1 MLEVRH
7 LCKTYRGKKGVETKA
22 LDDVSAVFPETG
34 LVFLLGKSGSG
45 KSTFLNLCGGLDKP
59 DSGEIVIM
67 GRSSAEFSAADFDS
81 YRNTFVGFVF
91 QEYNILNEFSV
102 EDNIAL
108 ALELQNK
115 KRDPQKIAEILKSV
129 DLEEFAARKPNTLSG
144 GQKQRVAI
152 ARALVKE
159 PRIIFADEPTGAL
172 DSATG
177 KQVLDTLKKLAAD
190 KLVVVVSHD
199 REFAEQYADRIIELK
214 DGKIISDVSRTEAT
228 KDVNVRFVGQ
238 NTISVRDGSAL
249 TEEDFLSIRRFLSA
263 SKGGAVVSSE
273 PQAVQETRRQEGGES
288 TFERTAEPTRQ
299 PVYTEEEKRMIPSRL
314 PFRHAFRMGA
324 ASIRLKPV
332 RLAFTIFLSV
342 VSFVVF
348 GLFSTV
354 MFYDAEAV
362 TEEALK
368 NSQIEYL
375 NCQGAYA
382 ARQITWRT
390 MNGEKKQDGPAVDT
404 VMSAELSDEQYLS
417 LNEKYPGSIA
427 VFGGNEWIAGL
438 TIEDDRFYCGF
449 YQGFAYAKDDSGIEM
464 LAGRLPENAGEAV
477 ISDYTFAGM
486 RFGEFRDEAGEEIF
500 LEGYGDYEKI
510 PVQNICDTRVK
521 IVGVYAAEPVPERFD
536 ELRSACDDHRYTE
549 DNGSIW
555 WIERDSGFYSYLLVD
570 EAFLPVYRDYSERLS
585 ANGSLRSDDYFAGSD
600 IEGSLYYDCQSG
612 EEMYGESV
620 DEFNRY
626 DGVNE
631 FELLP
636 LYDPAGKER
645 VTEIGN
651 GEIAVSV
658 SVYGEIMGRGYL
670 DDAVQTRVYELEN
683 SSEEADWSA
692 AWELDNEYRY
702 GGIAE
707 DLITLEYEYFSTDE
721 EALACLSRMDAFMRK
736 WEIPAPQFSLSN
748 STYFLEEEVVLAGV
762 ILEKNMGSAAYLGP
776 DLYEKF
782 YKNDRGIVRYT
793 YETRY
798 VPDEGAFLSGVFIP
812 RTQYEKGI
820 RALVSASFDV
830 REDDSMIVFINE
842 EMQQVAAVHSSVL
855 VFRTLTLL
863 VWLGFTLFAVLLMF
877 NFISASITAKKK
889 EIGILRAIGAR
900 GTDVF
905 KVFWSEALV
914 VGAICFVLSAIACA
928 VLCPVISGVIIEN
941 TTLQVSILIFTPL
954 TVLFMAAVALITCTL
969 STILPV
975 AVYCKKPPVESIR
988 AL

>member
-7 LCKTYRGKKGVETKA
+7 LCKTYRGKKGAETKA
-22 LDDVSAVFPETG
+22 LDDVSVVFPETG
-34 LVFLLGKSGSG
+34 LVFILGKSGSG
-45 KSTFLNLCGGLDKP
+45 KSTLLNLCGGLDRP

-129 DLEEFAARKPNTLSG
+129 ELEEFAARKPNTLSG

-152 ARALVKE
+152 ARALVKD

-177 KQVLDTLKKLAAD
+177 KQVLDTLKKLSAD

-382 ARQITWRT
+382 ARQTTWRT
-390 MNGEKKQDGPAVDT
+390 LNGEKKQEGTEDVVVPA
-404 VMSAELSDEQYLS
+404 ALSDEQYLS
-417 LNEKYPGSIA
+417 LNEEYPGSIA
-427 VFGGNEWIAGL
+427 VFGDSEWITGL
-438 TIEDDRFYCGF
+438 TLEDDRFYYNF

-464 LAGRLPENAGEAV
+464 LAGRLPENAGEAA
-477 ISDYTFAGM
+477 ISDYAFAGM
-486 RFGEFRDEAGEEIF
+486 RFGEFRDEAGEEIV

-555 WIERDSGFYSYLLVD
+555 WIERDGGFYSYLLVD
-570 EAFLPVYRDYSERLS
+570 EAFLPVYRAYHDTIAESEPTRT
-585 ANGSLRSDDYFAGSD
+585 DDYFSDSD
-600 IEGSLYYDCQSG
+600 IEGYLYLRT
-612 EEMYGESV
+612 EYGEKQRV
-620 DEFNRY
+620 DFDSYNRY
-626 DGVNE
+626 DDGNGL
-631 FELLP
+631 ELLP
-636 LYDPAGKER
+636 LYDVAGQEK
-645 VTEIGN
+645 VTEVGD
-651 GEIAVSV
+651 GEIALTA
-658 SVYGEIMGRGYL
+658 YDYACLL
-670 DDAVQTRVYELEN
+670 DDYMYSVVSRKIDELRN
-683 SSEEADWSA
+683 NVWTEEDYVRL
-692 AWELDNEYRY
+692 EQLEREYDETNRDIDDLM
-702 GGIAE
+702 GGE
-707 DLITLEYEYFSTDE
+707 FSTEE
-721 EALACLSRMDAFMRK
+721 EALACLARIDDFLQRWEFPDMD
-736 WEIPAPQFSLSN
+736 ISLRN
-748 STYFLEEEVVLAGV
+748 STYFLEEEVTVAAVMLNGDFY
-762 ILEKNMGSAAYLGP
+762 SAAYLGP

-782 YKNDRGIVRYT
+782 YKNDKGIVSYT
-793 YETRY
+793 YETGY
-798 VPDEGAFLSGVFIP
+798 VPDEGAFLGGVFIP
-812 RTQYEKGI
+812 RAQYEKGI

-830 REDDSMIVFINE
+830 GEDDSLIFFGNE
-842 EMQQVAAVHSSVL
+842 EMLQVANAHANVF
-855 VFRTLTLL
+855 VFRILTLW

-914 VGAICFVLSAIACA
+914 VGAICFVLSAIVCA
-928 VLCPVISGVIIEN
+928 ALCPVISGVIIEN
-941 TTLQVSILIFTPL
+941 TALRVSVLNFTPL
-954 TVLFMAAVALITCTL
+954 TVLFMAAVALLTCTV

-975 AVYCKKPPVESIR
+975 AVYSKKPPVESIR

>member
-7 LCKTYRGKKGVETKA
+7 LCKTYRGKKGAETKA
-22 LDDVSAVFPETG
+22 LDDVSVVFPETG
-34 LVFLLGKSGSG
+34 LVFILGKSGSG
-45 KSTFLNLCGGLDKP
+45 KSTLLNLCGGLDRP

-129 DLEEFAARKPNTLSG
+129 ELEEFVARKPNTLSG

-152 ARALVKE
+152 ARALVKD

-177 KQVLDTLKKLAAD
+177 KQVLDTLKKLSAD

-214 DGKIISDVSRTEAT
+214 DGKIISDVSRTEET

-238 NTISVRDGSAL
+238 NTISVRNGSAL

-273 PQAVQETRRQEGGES
+273 PQAVQETRRQEGGEG

-382 ARQITWRT
+382 ARQTTWRT
-390 MNGEKKQDGPAVDT
+390 LNGEKKQEGTEDVVVPA
-404 VMSAELSDEQYLS
+404 ALSDEQYLS

-427 VFGGNEWIAGL
+427 VFGESEWIPNL
-438 TIEDDRFYCGF
+438 TIEDDRFYSGF
-449 YQGFAYAKDDSGIEM
+449 YQGFAYAKDDSEIEM
-464 LAGRLPENAGEAV
+464 LAGRLPENAGEAA
-477 ISDYTFAGM
+477 ISDYAFAGM
-486 RFGEFRDEAGEEIF
+486 RFGEFQNEEGEEIF

-555 WIERDSGFYSYLLVD
+555 WIERDGGFYSYLLVD
-570 EAFLPVYRDYSERLS
+570 EAFLPVYRAYHDTIVESEPTRT
-585 ANGSLRSDDYFAGSD
+585 DDYFSDSD
-600 IEGSLYYDCQSG
+600 IEGYLYLRT
-612 EEMYGESV
+612 EYGEKQRV
-620 DEFNRY
+620 DFDSYNRY
-626 DGVNE
+626 DDGNGL
-631 FELLP
+631 ELLP
-636 LYDPAGKER
+636 LYDVAGQEK
-645 VTEIGN
+645 VTEVGD
-651 GEIAVSV
+651 GEIALTA
-658 SVYGEIMGRGYL
+658 YDYACLL
-670 DDAVQTRVYELEN
+670 DDYMYSVVSRKIDELRN
-683 SSEEADWSA
+683 NVWTEEDYVRL
-692 AWELDNEYRY
+692 EQLEREYDETNRD
-702 GGIAE
+702 ID
-707 DLITLEYEYFSTDE
+707 DLMSGEFSTEE
-721 EALACLSRMDAFMRK
+721 EALACLARIDDFLQRWELHDMD
-736 WEIPAPQFSLSN
+736 ISLRN
-748 STYFLEEEVVLAGV
+748 STYFLEEEVTLAAV
-762 ILEKNMGSAAYLGP
+762 MLNWDFYSAAYLGP

-782 YKNDRGIVRYT
+782 YKNDKGIVRYT

-798 VPDEGAFLSGVFIP
+798 VPDEGAFLGGVFIP
-812 RTQYEKGI
+812 RAQYEKGI

-830 REDDSMIVFINE
+830 GEDDSLIFFGNE
-842 EMQQVAAVHSSVL
+842 EMLQVANAHANVF
-855 VFRTLTLL
+855 VFRILTLW

-914 VGAICFVLSAIACA
+914 VGAICFVLSAIVCA
-928 VLCPVISGVIIEN
+928 ALCPVISGVIIEN
-941 TTLQVSILIFTPL
+941 TALRVSVLNFTPL
-954 TVLFMAAVALITCTL
+954 TVLFMAAVALLTCTV

-975 AVYCKKPPVESIR
+975 AVYSKKPPVESIR